1 MDYYILTLKKKELPL
16 YDYTYYWP
24 DSQWISIEIF
34 HSFEDFLN
42 YLIVKDDDSI
52 KLVELVNKIS
62 RRETMRRTKEKMK
75 NNKTENIIIEEDGG
89 FRISKEFLD
98 KNIIDQ

>member
-1 MDYYILTLKKKELPL
+1 
-16 YDYTYYWP
+16 
-24 DSQWISIEIF
+24 
-34 HSFEDFLN
+34 
-42 YLIVKDDDSI
+42 VKDDDSI